1 MLKDSV
7 FGYKKGMTIDEI
19 NAVSEKPAIP
29 ANELTDKLLEVFPV
43 NKDFDLFSSYNIRL
57 DEEKKADELFLR
69 MTDID
74 YSNLVEQLRYVYSA
88 ITDNYGSSNQ
98 DLSSSVDIL
107 TYDPIKLK
115 EELNKDPDRG
125 FNFYWDSLIKPEY
138 QNVIETI
145 KLTVKADIKNLGFL
159 CVNFILKDNIAVN
172 NESEEPVD
180 ESDLLDDD
188 EAPTVY
194 ENEVAYEQSTEDNK
208 TSTTTINQE
217 EPSVFTE
224 ESKDEPSI
232 PKPQGNNKQDKFGI
246 SKKNLIW
253 YFFMLVMWLYFLV
266 PPFINV
272 CTGDQKGKI
281 FNFIY
286 YIGYFAYTV
295 FACYLPF
302 HIKKALNKFAAT
314 EESERKALT
323 SGEQINTESHG
334 IWKAYKSTFFKNDF
348 GIQNKTRASADL
360 YFNYDSVA
368 NIMAPKLSVVG
379 TFKMIAPSFMGLG
392 ILGTFIG
399 FSIGLRNITHLG
411 ADESSA
417 LMGDVKN
424 LIENG
429 LSTAFNTSIVGVFCS
444 LIYSFLIYN
453 PLILKFNKYF
463 EDLCDSLDQE
473 FYVSETE
480 ALMQYTM
487 LTDENANNIPFS
499 QSLRFIVEN
508 MNKQTDALNNFNDNL
523 ADKISNMNESVNT
536 ALNHIATGVGTEVK
550 EAVIANVHLELDGLK
565 LSLTDAAKQLAMVAE
580 KILETPELLEKANSE
595 LKQYLEDTRTSFTE
609 MLNENLDAN
618 RTALNEVVETIQN
631 ELTKNFADF
640 SKSLTKALSSSQKAA
655 ELLDNI
661 PGKIEQIETSFSE
674 QEADVASRFETAA
687 GKLTEVSN
695 SVNEY
700 LESVEK
706 GITGILNDLTSAEE
720 NVKELLAAAKINE
733 DNSGKN
739 LTAVIE
745 QTNTMLEGFRKV
757 DVSLKNIFEDIGN
770 EIVKYNT
777 TVDSTLRQYL
787 SSFEDG
793 STSFANSIHGSVQEF
808 EDTLNDLSTNL
819 NAVQQTSKS
828 FDDSITK
835 LGKIMTSK
843 IQQPKQ
849 NK

>member
-7 FGYKKGMTIDEI
+7 FGYRKGMSVDEI
-19 NAVSEKPAIP
+19 NSVSAKPANL

-43 NKDFDLFSSYNIRL
+43 NKDFDLFPSYNIRL
-57 DEEKKADELFLR
+57 DEEGRAEELFLR

-88 ITDNYGSSNQ
+88 LTDTYGSSNQ
-98 DLSSSVDIL
+98 EISSSVDIL
-107 TYDPIKLK
+107 TYDSNKLK

-138 QNVIETI
+138 KNVIEAI

-159 CVNFILKDNIAVN
+159 CVNFILKDNIAVY

-194 ENEVAYEQSTEDNK
+194 ENEAAYEQSTEDNK

-217 EPSVFTE
+217 EPSVVTE

-253 YFFMLVMWLYFLV
+253 YFSMLVMWLYFLV

-272 CTGDQKGKI
+272 CMGDQKGKI

-368 NIMAPKLSVVG
+368 NMMAPKLSVVG

-565 LSLTDAAKQLAMVAE
+565 LSLTEAAKQLGMVAE
-580 KILETPELLEKANSE
+580 KIIETPELLEKANSE
-595 LKQYLEDTRTSFTE
+595 LKQYLDDTRTSFTE
-609 MLNENLDAN
+609 MLDQNLDAN
-618 RTALNEVVETIQN
+618 KTALNEVVETIHN

-661 PGKIEQIETSFSE
+661 PGKIEQIESSFTE

-819 NAVQQTSKS
+819 NAIQQTSKS

-843 IQQPKQ
+843 IQQSKQ
-849 NK
+849 DK